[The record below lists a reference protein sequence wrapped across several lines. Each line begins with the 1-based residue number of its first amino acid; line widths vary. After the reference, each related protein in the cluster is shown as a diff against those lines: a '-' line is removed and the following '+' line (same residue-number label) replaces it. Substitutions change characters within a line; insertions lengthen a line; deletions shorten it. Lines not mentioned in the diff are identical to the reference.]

1 MPITTQLK
9 VPLFLQ
15 CVFPHSYFSSLRY
28 SLQICATIFRTDCI
42 YLYISLIFPQF
53 IHFNL
58 LTQSIWLHIL
68 NSGPEA
74 AVTYE
79 FSVYF
84 MNTSH
89 EHSIPYPP
97 LCNWSYLE
105 EQYCMQVR
113 QYITIHKATKQIWY
127 IVSKSHMCN
136 TVLFFPNT
144 QHNDGCKQKMYRTR
158 HSWQIDTRHW
168 Y

>member
-1 MPITTQLK
+1 MPITMQFN

-15 CVFPHSYFSSLRY
+15 CVFPHLYISSLRY

-42 YLYISLIFPQF
+42 YLYISLIFPHF
-53 IHFNL
+53 IPFTVF
-58 LTQSIWLHIL
+58 TQSIWLHIL
-68 NSGPEA
+68 ISRPEA
-74 AVTYE
+74 AITYE

-84 MNTSH
+84 LNTSH
-89 EHSIPYPP
+89 EHSIPYLP
-97 LCNWSYLE
+97 LSNRSYLE
-105 EQYCMQVR
+105 GQYCMQVR

-136 TVLFFPNT
+136 TVLFLPNT

-158 HSWQIDTRHW
+158 HS
-168 Y
+168 